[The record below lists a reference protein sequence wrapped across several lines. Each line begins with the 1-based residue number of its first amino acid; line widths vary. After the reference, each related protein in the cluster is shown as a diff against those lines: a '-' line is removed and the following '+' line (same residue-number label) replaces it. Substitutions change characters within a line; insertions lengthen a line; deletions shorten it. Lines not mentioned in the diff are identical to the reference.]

1 MPCVVTLSK
10 ITVSHWTD
18 HVDWPMHIVL
28 LHREHFGY
36 VLLDRNVIQLKQDLT
51 DSLVIPWIIW
61 ECDTYLLN
69 VAYPNN
75 QTILVLNGSRH

>member
-10 ITVSHWTD
+10 ITVSHRTD
-18 HVDWPMHIVL
+18 HVDWPMYIVL
-28 LHREHFGY
+28 LHREHFSH
-36 VLLDRNVIQLKQDLT
+36 VLSHRNVIQSKQDLT
-51 DSLVIPWIIW
+51 DSLVIPWIIC

-75 QTILVLNGSRH
+75 